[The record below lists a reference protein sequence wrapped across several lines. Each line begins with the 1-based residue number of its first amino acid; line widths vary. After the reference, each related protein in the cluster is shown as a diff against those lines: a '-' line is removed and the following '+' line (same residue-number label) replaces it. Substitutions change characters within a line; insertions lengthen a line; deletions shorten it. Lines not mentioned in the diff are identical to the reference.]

1 MDNISLFTDS
11 GAPVNLKITRQWLV
25 VAIIKV
31 RAYPKAGPEVY
42 QSLCVPFLTEQ
53 KPSHASVENRVQI
66 ILGDDDAVIENYNAY
81 QTSHAELVP
90 VKPEKEEDEL
100 PGTTNPEER

>member
-1 MDNISLFTDS
+1 MDDILFTDT
-11 GAPVNLKITRQWLV
+11 GTPIRVKITKQWLV
-25 VAIIKV
+25 AAYVKV

-42 QSLCVPFLTEQ
+42 QALCIPFLTEQ
-53 KPSHASVENRVQI
+53 KPSHASVENRVKI
-66 ILGDDDAVIENYNAY
+66 ILGDDDAVIESYNSY

-100 PGTTNPEER
+100 PGETEPEER